1 MRAETLARAIRDI
14 AALLLD
20 AIWRKIR
27 YGESINNRLAFEEL
41 KNQQILKML
50 EEVEKC
56 RRP

>member
-1 MRAETLARAIRDI
+1 MRYYLMAIRDI